1 MTKYFSVWLWS
12 SFVRLHKN
20 SDSAWIFTGW
30 ISLLHFRWTH
40 WTKTQEWNSK
50 IFKLLIKIIFKVE
63 FLPCGSHDSCHRLS
77 HVGSSDVKC
86 GKILEIRLIFMKIV
100 ISKRWKVTW
109 CEMICLF
116 WLEKIRIGGRHLF
129 TTTVVFLVSCS
140 ITFVLQ
146 PYHTKSYW
154 IL

>member
-1 MTKYFSVWLWS
+1 MVMVIICPFTQKHWFCWDFYWLDFFATFSLKS
-12 SFVRLHKN
+12 LNENSRMKLETLQTLNKN
-20 SDSAWIFTGW
+20 YVQGWIFTMRATW
-30 ISLLHFRWTH
+30 LNL
-40 WTKTQEWNSK
+40 
-50 IFKLLIKIIFKVE
+50 
-63 FLPCGSHDSCHRLS
+63 
-77 HVGSSDVKC
+77 GSSDVKC